1 MGWGTGN
8 LGGGSGGGL
17 NFKVVGNPQPSNP
30 KENTIWLNTDVDITG
45 YYLQAEQP
53 EGMAEGEVWISVGTE
68 SGVAFSATKKN
79 PVMVYPISA
88 KQYVSGAWVDK
99 TAKSYQGGEWVSWMK
114 YLYNNGDECTDITG
128 GWVPQTETNG
138 RATKNADHIALSY
151 TGSSLTGAIVDTANK
166 IDVTGYSTLVFD
178 LSATVGLGTFG
189 WVAGLTTAPDLGAGW
204 NYHKEGGGNYVAAI
218 GTMTSVSRDEMTL
231 DISHISGKYYV
242 EIASAGGSVNL
253 YSVKLQ

>member
-1 MGWGTGN
+1 MIFN
-8 LGGGSGGGL
+8 ESGGISL
-17 NFKVVGNPQPSNP
+17 NFKVVKNPQPVNP
-30 KENTIWLNTDVDITG
+30 SPNTIWLNTDRKING
-45 YYLQAEQP
+45 YSFSATQP
-53 EGMAEGEVWISVGTE
+53 ENMEEGEVWFPVGA
-68 SGVAFSATKKN
+68 SSDVAFSATKKN
-79 PVMVYPISA
+79 SVMVYPLSA
-88 KQYVSGAWVDK
+88 KQKIDGVLVDVPVK
-99 TAKSYQGGEWVSWMK
+99 IYQIDKWITWMRP
-114 YLYNNGDECTDITG
+114 LYENGDECSDTTG
-128 GWVPQTETNG
+128 GWVTQTETNG

-218 GTMTSVSRDEMTL
+218 GTMTSVSRNEMTL